1 MNCGAGVLARG
12 AGFKPALTRAIEASC
27 VKERANMS
35 EPVIFKNVF
44 LIDGRGGEPVPDAA
58 VVVAEKRFRRF
69 WGLERKAEYRMPGSS
84 T

>member
-1 MNCGAGVLARG
+1 
-12 AGFKPALTRAIEASC
+12 
-27 VKERANMS
+27 MS